1 MNSRDII
8 ALKKEILQNL
18 SKRQLKDVFESLTK
32 LVVNLQDWKV
42 SETLSELETNYKYM
56 LHYLFEGV
64 EDTERDNVYR
74 NLLRSLYELTD
85 DVADEL
91 LNIESTNIF
100 YEKYR
105 INRLKTNTLPDYLKQ
120 LKDISDSM
128 SIVDLLE
135 AGEEKNQ
142 RKLDLAV
149 RRERVA
155 SDLFSKVYVSPRAEE
170 SDYNDYISFLENEVM
185 PVREK
190 SLLLSALS
198 LSLFHRFDYRK
209 VQVLMYTSFSDNM
222 QLRVRAIVGLV
233 ILMKCTMC
241 VGHCIL
247 SCKANWILCPK
258 IRNFAGL
265 FAVL

>member
-105 INRLKTNTLPDYLKQ
+105 INRLKTNTLPDYFKQ
-120 LKDISDSM
+120 LKDIYDSM

-135 AGEEKNQ
+135 A
-142 RKLDLAV
+142 
-149 RRERVA
+149 
-155 SDLFSKVYVSPRAEE
+155 
-170 SDYNDYISFLENEVM
+170 
-185 PVREK
+185 
-190 SLLLSALS
+190 
-198 LSLFHRFDYRK
+198 
-209 VQVLMYTSFSDNM
+209 
-222 QLRVRAIVGLV
+222 
-233 ILMKCTMC
+233 
-241 VGHCIL
+241 
-247 SCKANWILCPK
+247 
-258 IRNFAGL
+258 
-265 FAVL
+265 